1 MRSSHA
7 CWPRLDLQSSVAIAA
22 ILTSTVSTADDDE
35 AFLDRL
41 DSINLVASTV
51 PADGD
56 VNPYGVFIVPRS
68 VGHLERGNILV
79 SNFND
84 SANLQGTGTTIVQ
97 VTPKGAVT
105 LFADITAT
113 SLGSSCPG
121 GVGLTTAL
129 VVLRRGW
136 VIVGSLPTTDGTSAT
151 MSAGC
156 LIVLDS
162 DGHVVAT
169 FSGNGINGPWDMTV
183 ADRGERAALF
193 VTNVLNG
200 DVSQGMPH
208 VVNQGTVLR
217 LDLDVPETGSGVP
230 QLKATTTIGSGFAET
245 ADPGALVIGP
255 TGVGLGEDGVLYV
268 ADSVNNRITAI
279 PNASSRQTSAS
290 TGNEVTRNGALS
302 DPLGLTIAPNG
313 DIITA
318 NGNDGN
324 LVETTPRGVQVA
336 VKTVETATGAGS
348 LFGLAIARGR
358 PTIYFVD
365 DGDNTLKSFGGARD
379 KSMDGDGDTG
389 N

>member
-7 CWPRLDLQSSVAIAA
+7 CWPRLVLQSSVAIAA

-129 VVLRRGW
+129 VVLRR
-136 VIVGSLPTTDGTSAT
+136 
-151 MSAGC
+151 
-156 LIVLDS
+156 
-162 DGHVVAT
+162 
-169 FSGNGINGPWDMTV
+169 
-183 ADRGERAALF
+183 
-193 VTNVLNG
+193 
-200 DVSQGMPH
+200 
-208 VVNQGTVLR
+208 
-217 LDLDVPETGSGVP
+217 
-230 QLKATTTIGSGFAET
+230 
-245 ADPGALVIGP
+245 
-255 TGVGLGEDGVLYV
+255 
-268 ADSVNNRITAI
+268 
-279 PNASSRQTSAS
+279 
-290 TGNEVTRNGALS
+290 
-302 DPLGLTIAPNG
+302 
-313 DIITA
+313 
-318 NGNDGN
+318 
-324 LVETTPRGVQVA
+324 
-336 VKTVETATGAGS
+336 
-348 LFGLAIARGR
+348 
-358 PTIYFVD
+358 
-365 DGDNTLKSFGGARD
+365 
-379 KSMDGDGDTG
+379 
-389 N
+389 